1 MNKLKLCLIVLLAF
15 IYLVGVP
22 VLFRGDRYVL
32 HVFILC
38 SQLSI
43 VALTVRLMFISG
55 ELTFGQVAFVMF
67 GAYGSAIL
75 TMKTGMSFWVAMP
88 CAGLLTALFALLIG
102 FPVLRLKGTYFAML
116 SLILAE
122 VIRHAVRSWEFLGG
136 VKGLSNIPRPGSIQ
150 IGEFTL
156 IPAFTPSD
164 RLPYYFLI
172 AVLFVITM
180 TTFWRL
186 DRSPLGAIL
195 RGIKQSDELAASLG
209 VHVMKY
215 KIVAYCIGA
224 FFAGMVG
231 SFSAHYMTVF
241 YPESFSVWDSIY
253 YVLYAF
259 IGGIG
264 YLWGPIVG
272 CFGLRWLWEFL
283 YPVAR
288 FQMLIF
294 AAVVIVVVLF
304 LPDGFISLEK
314 YFHSWWRRLT
324 SIFSGRHRN
333 GAVAGAETKSGAS
346 DGYRREKSNGST

>member
-1 MNKLKLCLIVLLAF
+1 MNRLKQCLIGVLAL
-15 IYLVGVP
+15 IYLVGIP
-22 VLFRGDRYVL
+22 FLFRGDKYVL

-43 VALTVRLMFISG
+43 VGLTVRLMFISG

-75 TMKTGMSFWVAMP
+75 TMKTGMSFWIAMP
-88 CAGLLTALFALLIG
+88 CAGLITAFFAALIG

-116 SLILAE
+116 SLVLAE
-122 VIRHAVRSWEFLGG
+122 VIRHAVRSMEFLGG
-136 VKGLSNIPRPGSIQ
+136 VKGLSNIPRPGAMQ
-150 IGEFTL
+150 IGELTL
-156 IPAFTPSD
+156 IPAFSPTD

-172 AVLFVITM
+172 AILFVISM
-180 TTFWRL
+180 TAFWRL
-186 DRSPLGAIL
+186 DRSSLGAIL

-224 FFAGMVG
+224 FFAGIVG

-253 YVLYAF
+253 YVLYSF

-264 YLWGPIVG
+264 YLWGPVVG

-283 YPVAR
+283 YPVEQ
-288 FQMLIF
+288 FQMVIF

-304 LPDGFISLEK
+304 LPNGFVSLER
-314 YFHSWWRRLT
+314 HLRPWWRKST
-324 SIFSGRHRN
+324 SVFSGGHRN
-333 GAVAGAETKSGAS
+333 GAAEENDAAAVASE
-346 DGYRREKSNGST
+346 GYAREKTNGSA